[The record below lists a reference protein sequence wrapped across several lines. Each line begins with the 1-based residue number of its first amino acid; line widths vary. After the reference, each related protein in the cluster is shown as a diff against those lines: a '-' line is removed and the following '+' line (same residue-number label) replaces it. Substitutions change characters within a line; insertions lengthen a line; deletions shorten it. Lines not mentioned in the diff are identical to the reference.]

1 MRCKQSD
8 NQMQMEFPG
17 MTTKGEERYKE
28 ASKWMMQHRFD
39 VWAEIMQM
47 AKHDTKYRGYASMKR
62 IIEDVRYK
70 HRIKISNDLTS
81 AFVRL
86 ALEEDAT
93 LKFKTQRS
101 SVDGFTTAVLRH
113 DRKEPK

>member
-1 MRCKQSD
+1 MKCIPCD
-8 NQMQMEFPG
+8 NQLAIEFEG
-17 MTTKGEERYKE
+17 MTTKGQERYKE

-39 VWAEIMQM
+39 VWPEIMQM
-47 AKHDTKYRGYASMKR
+47 ARHDTKYRGYASMKR

-70 HRIKISNDLTS
+70 HRLKISNDLTS

-93 LKFKTQRS
+93 LQFKTQRS
-101 SVDGFTTAVLRH
+101 SVDGFTTAILNH
-113 DRKEPK
+113 TK

>member
-1 MRCKQSD
+1 MKCIPGD
-8 NQMQMEFPG
+8 NQMELQLPG
-17 MTTKGEERYKE
+17 LTSKGQERYKE

-39 VWAEIMQM
+39 VWPEIMQM
-47 AKHDTKYRGYASMKR
+47 ARHDTKYRGYASMKR

-81 AFVRL
+81 VFVRL
-86 ALEEDAT
+86 ALEEDST

-101 SVDGFTTAVLRH
+101 SVDGFTTAILNH
-113 DRKEPK
+113 GK